1 MRLLEILIMTLA
13 GVWQGVRQ
21 DFNLLE
27 VALIAGGWWA
37 WKKGWHPR
45 YPAWLRIPQAW
56 LRHPRSRRWDAG
68 RGSDRC
74 GWR

>member
-37 WKKGWHPR
+37 WSKGCAFHKFGF
-45 YPAWLRIPQAW
+45 AT
-56 LRHPRSRRWDAG
+56 RR
-68 RGSDRC
+68 
-74 GWR
+74 

>member
-21 DFNLLE
+21 DFNVLE

-37 WKKGWHPR
+37 WKKGWRPR
-45 YPAWLRIPQAW
+45 YPAWLRIPPGLAA
-56 LRHPRSRRWDAG
+56 PSRAHG
-68 RGSDRC
+68 TGV
-74 GWR
+74 